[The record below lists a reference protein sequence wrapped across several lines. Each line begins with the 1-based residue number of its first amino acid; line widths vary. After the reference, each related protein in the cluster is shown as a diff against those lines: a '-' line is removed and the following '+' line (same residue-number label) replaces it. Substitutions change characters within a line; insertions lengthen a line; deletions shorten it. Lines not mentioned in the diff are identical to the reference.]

1 MRVSYYFLITNL
13 FNHMRLYILTENSA
27 GGKFFAEHGLS
38 YVLEIDEQK
47 ILFDTGHSD
56 VFLKNA
62 VKMGIDIKKDIN
74 IVILSHGHWDHGD
87 GLRYLQNMKLITHP
101 SSFIRRFRKRDFSP
115 VGLSMSKSEIISKFD
130 LNESSAPL
138 RISTNLCYLGEIPRI
153 TNFESQSTSFVD
165 DFRNDDFVPDDSAL
179 AAIVNNELIV
189 VTGCSHSG
197 ICNIIEHAKK
207 VTGISTVR
215 TVLGGFHLKE
225 NDQQTKKTIN
235 YIKDNNIREVYP
247 SHCTELPA
255 LSAFY
260 ENFRGFQL
268 KTGMV
273 LEF

>member
-1 MRVSYYFLITNL
+1 MK
-13 FNHMRLYILTENSA
+13 LYIITENCA
-27 GGKFFAEHGLS
+27 GGKFLAEHGLS
-38 YVLEIDEQK
+38 YILETDGKK

-56 VFLKNA
+56 IFLKNA
-62 VKMGIDIKKDIN
+62 TGMDIDIEKETDT
-74 IVILSHGHWDHGD
+74 VVLSHGHWDHGD
-87 GLRYLQNMKLITHP
+87 GLRYLRNKKLIAHP
-101 SSFIRRFRKRDFSP
+101 SSFMRRFRKRDFSP
-115 VGLSMSKSEIISKFD
+115 VGLSLSRAEIEAEFD
-130 LNESSAPL
+130 LIESKKPL
-138 RISTNLCYLGEIPRI
+138 QITQSMYFLGEIPRI
-153 TNFESQSTSFVD
+153 TTFEAQTTSFVD
-165 DFRNDDFVPDDSAL
+165 DYRNDDFIPDDSAL